1 MRIHALILCML
12 ICVASA
18 FAKDVITKTDGT
30 KLDAKV
36 EEITETVIKYR
47 KATNP
52 TGPVYTIPISSVA
65 TVLYENG
72 DIDTFNS
79 SVSTPVVPDN
89 QTVTPSDDELMQLA
103 ESQTYSNQSR
113 YVSDADL
120 LKMHDG
126 GFTTAEVK
134 HKVNKYKRIGT
145 IGGVSFVAAG
155 LLGGMIL
162 WGIWSWDA
170 SDFGGCGAIM
180 GIGVLAGAGWYIGYQ
195 IKANSLMKQARQ
207 MQSYSATVI
216 ESEMMQFGNNKL
228 TAGINVMG
236 NQMVNS
242 HSLGLSVGLNF

>member
-1 MRIHALILCML
+1 ML

-52 TGPVYTIPISSVA
+52 TGPIYTIPIASVA
-65 TVLYENG
+65 TILYENG
-72 DIDTFNS
+72 DTDTFNEL
-79 SVSTPVVPDN
+79 VSTSPLPIS
-89 QTVTPSDDELMQLA
+89 QSLSPSDDELMRIA
-103 ESQTYSNQSR
+103 DTQTFNTQFG
-113 YVSDADL
+113 YVSDTEL
-120 LKMHDG
+120 L
-126 GFTTAEVK
+126 
-134 HKVNKYKRIGT
+134 NIYKNEQYPESLRKKAKTYRLVGW
-145 IGGVSFVAAG
+145 IGGAAIFG
-155 LLGGMIL
+155 ALVPLGIVLLSDVYVEGGIT
-162 WGIWSWDA
+162 
-170 SDFGGCGAIM
+170 M
-180 GIGVLAGAGWYIGYQ
+180 GIGIIGSAAWTVGFNM
-195 IKANSLMKQARQ
+195 KANSLMKQARQ